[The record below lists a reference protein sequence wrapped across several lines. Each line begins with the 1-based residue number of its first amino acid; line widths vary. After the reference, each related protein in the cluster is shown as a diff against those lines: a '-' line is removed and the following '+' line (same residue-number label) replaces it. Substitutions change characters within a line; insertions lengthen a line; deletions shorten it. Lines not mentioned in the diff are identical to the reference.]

1 MIPLVAVIAELAPF
15 IRVIVKFSLCQ
26 SDPKVVFVRVI
37 VELSPLSEWSLSGP
51 LVSMIVK
58 LS

>member
-26 SDPKVVFVRVI
+26 SDHKVALVRVI

-51 LVSMIVK
+51 LVRVIVK

>member
-26 SDPKVVFVRVI
+26 SDHKVVLVRVI